1 MLLEAKTSYIFLND
15 ALFWQKNIPYAPATT
30 TMLTSP
36 NLGCFM
42 WLLFWTGVFYV
53 ASLLNWR
60 KKYQYALIFH
70 VIFPAHSFCI
80 FPALFSAREPFLPL
94 IAALPS
100 AEERLWEA
108 FSETCLNFYQFPQCS
123 VKNCQEIN
131 VYQSIQQKRP
141 RKGWFFIQN
150 PTNGSEINNDK

>member
-1 MLLEAKTSYIFLND
+1 MH
-15 ALFWQKNIPYAPATT
+15 
-30 TMLTSP
+30 
-36 NLGCFM
+36 CFDKKHPPCPHHHHHVNKSQ
-42 WLLFWTGVFYV
+42 LGVFYV

-131 VYQSIQQKRP
+131 VYQSIQQKKPTKR
-141 RKGWFFIQN
+141 WFFIRN
-150 PTNGSEINNDK
+150 IVLSLKWIWDKQWQIVQIKR